1 MLRSLRHYLR
11 AQSQGHHT
19 IDRLEEKGAERG
31 SARRCSL
38 KGREKTIVH
47 QTNNGT
53 VLKAT
58 LGKLLRDW
66 VGGGCIC
73 MTVYT
78 EVSEMKVW
86 VTTKLRAITIRGWGY
101 MYLGIYR
108 GG

>member
-1 MLRSLRHYLR
+1 ML
-11 AQSQGHHT
+11 
-19 IDRLEEKGAERG
+19 LERTREDYRPSDEQWNRFKGNA
-31 SARRCSL
+31 
-38 KGREKTIVH
+38 
-47 QTNNGT
+47 
-53 VLKAT
+53 
-58 LGKLLRDW
+58 GKLLRDW